1 MIMDIWSATSA
12 SSIWASDPLAEIRA
26 IVVRIIL
33 PIMVAFFPARA
44 FIYTWMKINT
54 LRSSGFSPAAASSM
68 LAVLGVVA
76 FYMIYFT
83 IHVGHNVE
91 SVAFAFFYSMLLA
104 LPAVLFLTPFF
115 YYVFGRWRAPRGTR
129 L

>member
-1 MIMDIWSATSA
+1 MAVST
-12 SSIWASDPLAEIRA
+12 
-26 IVVRIIL
+26 
-33 PIMVAFFPARA
+33 
-44 FIYTWMKINT
+44 
-54 LRSSGFSPAAASSM
+54 AASSM

-115 YYVFGRWRAPRGTR
+115 IMYLVGGARREELASNAFIYSAIVVCMVIQYLWLGLLLTESHGG
-129 L
+129 